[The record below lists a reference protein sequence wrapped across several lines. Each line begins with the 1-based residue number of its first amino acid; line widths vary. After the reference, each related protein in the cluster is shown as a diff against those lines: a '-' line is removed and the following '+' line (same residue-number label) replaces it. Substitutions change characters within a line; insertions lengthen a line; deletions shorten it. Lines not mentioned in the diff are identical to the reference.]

1 MDSNKKKLVEDRIQ
15 LVKQLNEAKSNFTG
29 PDLSQRI
36 NHNTTTHL
44 YKHYQGLRFYLLLT
58 CFDIL
63 GQTEGWYSFNEWLYT
78 NKSEPAK
85 QERDLI
91 SKNAPS
97 SGALKITKHMHSEYN
112 KIYGARTS
120 FNKFIDNVISEENRL
135 KLFSSVTAIIGE
147 RGDKVGGLF
156 LSGTEKDYDLS
167 YKQKKDF
174 LYSLR
179 CDFTHEGI
187 SYGNPTG
194 GFLPHFDLEGQH
206 SLSSNE
212 SGTSPYISIEIYR
225 KEIKE
230 EIISF
235 RVTRWPYVL
244 IEIIE
249 STIS

>member
-1 MDSNKKKLVEDRIQ
+1 MDSDRKMLVEDRIQ
-15 LVKQLNEAKSNFTG
+15 LVKQLNEVKSNFTG
-29 PDLSQRI
+29 LHFSQRI
-36 NHNTTTHL
+36 NPNTPTHL

-63 GQTEGWYSFNEWLYT
+63 GQTEGWHSFNEWLHT
-78 NKSEPAK
+78 NKSKEAK
-85 QERDLI
+85 HERELI

-97 SGALKITKHMHSEYN
+97 SGALEITKHIHDEYN

-120 FNKFIDNVISEENRL
+120 FNNFIDNVISAENRL
-135 KLFSSVTAIIGE
+135 KLFSSITAIIGE

-206 SLSSNE
+206 SLLSNE

-225 KEIKE
+225 KEINK
-230 EIISF
+230 EIICF
-235 RVTRWPYVL
+235 RVIRWPHVL